1 MLGCGNAGAAQE
13 EAVHGLRRYAV
24 RLLRE
29 VADGCVRGSGDDVAR
44 VRSGE
49 AGEQP
54 EQGRLARA
62 VGADEAD
69 HIARGDDEIEVAE
82 QHAVGV
88 AGGEPLG
95 DQRGAHERT
104 RLAGRRG
111 VGTLRALP
119 IRPIVGPKSGLCR
132 CGPPPSAL
140 PRLGP
145 GAPLTSGRADVTWGG
160 TWMFRACCSPLAR
173 FWS

>member
-1 MLGCGNAGAAQE
+1 MLGCGDAGAAQE

-29 VADGCVRGSGDDVAR
+29 VADGCVRGSGDDAAR
-44 VRSGE
+44 LRSGE

-95 DQRGAHERT
+95 DQGGAHERT
-104 RLAGRRG
+104 RLAGRRAD
-111 VGTLRALP
+111 TLRALP
-119 IRPIVGPKSGLCR
+119 IRPIVGPKSGLWG

-140 PRLGP
+140 LGLGP
-145 GAPLTSGRADVTWGG
+145 GAPLTSAEQT
-160 TWMFRACCSPLAR
+160 
-173 FWS
+173 